1 MWSPF
6 SLLTGYLYPFFLFL
20 INIAEVCNFHQ
31 SFPRTKLCFHWYS
44 LPYIC
49 FILHS
54 SSSPYSFFPL
64 IFLILFYFFWLKI
77 NICSVFSLSSS
88 LIYAFKVIYFW
99 ICEFTFFNSSG
110 KCLAMISSSITT
122 VPFLFFSFS
131 DYNYSWP
138 LNDKGLNRAGPLTCE
153 YSSVVHTAVLHSPR
167 LVDSTD
173 VALPQLQRG
182 DCKLYTD

>member
-20 INIAEVCNFHQ
+20 INVEVCNFHQ

-44 LPYIC
+44 LLYIC

-54 SSSPYSFFPL
+54 SSFPYSFFPL
-64 IFLILFYFFWLKI
+64 VFFILLCFFWLKI

-88 LIYAFKVIYFW
+88 LIYAFKVIYFR
-99 ICEFTFFNSSG
+99 ICEFTSFSSSG
-110 KCLAMISSSITT
+110 KCLAVISSSITT
-122 VPFLFFSFS
+122 VPFLFFFLDS
-131 DYNYSWP
+131 NYSWP
-138 LNDKGLNRAGPLTCE
+138 LNDKGLNCAGPLRYE
-153 YSSVVHTAVLHSPR
+153 YFSIVHTAVLHSPW

-173 VALPQLQRG
+173 MELPRIQRG
-182 DCKLYTD
+182 DYKLYTD